1 MSDEYRA
8 MWEKLNINMRRH
20 DALMGALPAVFEKI
34 YLGQRGRPQAMG
46 FYDYV
51 VSEIHG
57 LRVKEL
63 VEHKEKG
70 GKVFGAFCVYVP
82 EEVIIAAGGIAVG
95 LCGGADFSGPTGEQI
110 LPRNLCALIKSAVG
124 FKIGRICPYFQVA
137 DLIIGETTC
146 DGKKKTWEI
155 LDEYV
160 PTYVMD
166 LPNSRSTAD
175 RALWISELK
184 RFVGKVEEVTG
195 NKVTPDRLAQATAI
209 LNAKRA
215 ALQRLFN
222 LRRARPAPISGLD
235 ALLAVQ
241 ISFYDDPLRFTQK
254 TNELCDELEARVNA
268 EQGVAPAGAK
278 RILYAGTPMPIPFW
292 TIPSLIENTG
302 AVMIAE
308 ESCTGTRLL
317 VGGQTTI
324 PGDGLDAQLAAIAD
338 RQLQTNCACFTP
350 NDARIDDILRLAQ
363 EYQADGV
370 VHFSLSFCQTYN
382 LEATRVSKALEKA
395 GVPVLVLEGDYTE
408 EQAGQLKTR
417 IGAFIETLS

>member
-1 MSDEYRA
+1 MSTDYHA
-8 MWEKLNINMRRH
+8 MWDKLGIDLPRH
-20 DALMGALPAVFEKI
+20 DILMGVLPQI
-34 YLGQRGRPQAMG
+34 YQQVYLSQQGRPQAMG
-46 FYDYV
+46 FYDFV

-57 LRVKEL
+57 LRVREL
-63 VEHKEKG
+63 VEHREKG
-70 GKVFGAFCVYVP
+70 GKVFGTFCVYVP
-82 EEVIIAAGGIAVG
+82 EELIIAAGGVAVG
-95 LCGGADFSGPTGEQI
+95 LCGGADFSVPTGEQI

-124 FKIGRICPYFQVA
+124 FKVGNICPYFQVA

-166 LPNSRSTAD
+166 LPNSRGHAD
-175 RALWISELK
+175 RQLWVSELK
-184 RFVGKVEEVTG
+184 RLAAKVEEVTG
-195 NKVTPDRLAQATAI
+195 NAITPEKLAEATAL

-215 ALQRLFN
+215 ALQRLFD

-241 ISFYDDPLRFTQK
+241 ISFYDDPTRFTQK
-254 TNELCDELEARVNA
+254 TNELCDELEARVKA
-268 EQGVAPAGAK
+268 GQGVAPANAK

-292 TIPSLIENTG
+292 TIPALIESTG
-302 AVMIAE
+302 AVLVAE
-308 ESCTGTRLL
+308 ESCTGARLL
-317 VGGQTTI
+317 AGGATAI
-324 PGDGLDAQLAAIAD
+324 PSDGIDSQLAAIAD

-350 NDARIDDILRLAQ
+350 NDARIEDIVRLAK

-370 VHFSLSFCQTYN
+370 IHFSLSFCQPYN
-382 LEATRVSKALEKA
+382 LEGMRVQKALQAA
-395 GVPVLVLEGDYTE
+395 GVPVLLLEGDYSE

-417 IGAFIETLS
+417 IEAFIETL

>member
-1 MSDEYRA
+1 MSEEYRV
-8 MWEKLNINMRRH
+8 MWEGLGINMKRH
-20 DALMGALPAVFEKI
+20 DALLAALPVI
-34 YLGQRGRPQAMG
+34 YQQVYLGQQGRPQAMG
-46 FYDYV
+46 FYDFV

-63 VEHKEKG
+63 MEHKAKG
-70 GKVFGAFCVYVP
+70 GKVFGTFCVYVP
-82 EEVIIAAGGIAVG
+82 EEIIIAAGGIAVG
-95 LCGGADFSGPTGEQI
+95 LCGGADFSVPTAEQI

-124 FKIGRICPYFQVA
+124 FKLGNICPYFQAA

-166 LPNSRSTAD
+166 LPNSRTSAD
-175 RALWISELK
+175 RELWIGELK

-195 NKVTPDRLAQATAI
+195 ATVTPESLAEATALI
-209 LNAKRA
+209 NRKRA
-215 ALQRLFN
+215 TLARLFE
-222 LRRARPAPISGLD
+222 LRKARPAPISGLD

-241 ISFYDDPLRFTQK
+241 ISFYDDPARFTLK
-254 TNELCDELEARVNA
+254 TNELCDELEARVKA
-268 EQGVAPAGAK
+268 RQGVAPTNAK

-292 TIPSLIENTG
+292 TIPSLIEGTG
-302 AVMIAE
+302 AVMVAE

-317 VGGQTTI
+317 AGGETAI
-324 PGDGLDAQLAAIAD
+324 PGDGIDGQLAAIAD

-350 NDARIDDILRLAQ
+350 NDARIEDILRMAE

-370 VHFSLSFCQTYN
+370 VHFSLSFCQPYN
-382 LEATRVSKALEKA
+382 LEGVRVQKALQEA
-395 GVPVLVLEGDYTE
+395 DIPVLLLEGDYTE

-417 IGAFIETLS
+417 IEAFVETL

>member
-8 MWEKLNINMRRH
+8 MWEKLGINLDRH
-20 DALMGALPAVFEKI
+20 DLLMGVLPVVFEKTF
-34 YLGQRGRPQAMG
+34 LNQHGRPQAMG

-70 GKVFGAFCVYVP
+70 GKVFGTFCVYVP
-82 EEVIIAAGGIAVG
+82 EEIIIAAGGIAVG
-95 LCGGADFSGPTGEQI
+95 LCGGADFSVPTGEQI

-124 FKIGRICPYFQVA
+124 FKIGRTCPYFQVA

-166 LPNSRSTAD
+166 LPNCRGSAD

-184 RFVGKVEEVTG
+184 RFVSKVEEITG
-195 NKVTPDRLAQATAI
+195 NQVTPAKLAQATAI
-209 LNAKRA
+209 VNAKRA
-215 ALQRLFN
+215 ALQRLFD
-222 LRRARPAPISGLD
+222 LRKARPAPISGLD

-241 ISFYDDPLRFTQK
+241 ISFYDDPVRFTQK
-254 TNELCDELEARVNA
+254 TNELCDELESRVKA
-268 EQGVAPAGAK
+268 GQGVVPANAK

-292 TIPSLIENTG
+292 TIPSLIEGTG

-308 ESCTGTRLL
+308 ESCTGTRMLA
-317 VGGQTTI
+317 GGQTAI
-324 PGDGLDAQLAAIAD
+324 PDSIENQLTAIAD

-350 NDARIDDILRLAQ
+350 NDARIEDIVRLAK

-370 VHFSLSFCQTYN
+370 IHFSLSFCQPYN
-382 LEATRVSKALEKA
+382 LEGIRVSKALQEA
-395 GVPVLVLEGDYTE
+395 GVLVLLLEGDYSE
-408 EQAGQLKTR
+408 EQTGQLKTR
-417 IGAFIETLS
+417 IEAFVETLQ